1 VAIYMGVKGV
11 DVLQKSLLEHGM
23 QPDMPAA
30 IVQQGTTPDQRVYVG
45 AVSTLTDLVAENEI
59 KPPSMIIIGEVV
71 RLHDK
76 LSWF

>member
-1 VAIYMGVKGV
+1 MGVKGV